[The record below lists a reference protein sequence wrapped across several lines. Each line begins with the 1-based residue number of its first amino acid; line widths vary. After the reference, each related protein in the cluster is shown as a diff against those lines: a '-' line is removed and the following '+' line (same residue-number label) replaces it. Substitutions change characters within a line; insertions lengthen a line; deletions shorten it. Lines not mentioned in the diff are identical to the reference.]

1 MPVHDL
7 TCNQGSHSPNAKQ
20 CKGACLPRWLGAS
33 NLYPGYFEVHIARL
47 EGLHWH
53 LLLCLP
59 QLLLCLL
66 KQPLSLLEVTFLEEL
81 LALCEQILSIIEA
94 VLAALE
100 EVIFEERISSSF
112 TAADFDL
119 LSAPAHTRGQ
129 RAELL
134 SSTLKREP
142 KAKMQEPWVQLLC
155 FVPPLQAC

>member
-1 MPVHDL
+1 
-7 TCNQGSHSPNAKQ
+7 
-20 CKGACLPRWLGAS
+20 
-33 NLYPGYFEVHIARL
+33 
-47 EGLHWH
+47 LHWH
-53 LLLCLP
+53 LLLRLP

-100 EVIFEERISSSF
+100 EVIFEERIYSSF
-112 TAADFDL
+112 TAADSDL

-129 RAELL
+129 SAEPL
-134 SSTLKREP
+134 SSTLQREP

-155 FVPPLQAC
+155 CMPPLQAC